1 MSTNNIDGLNVD
13 KRKSELLE
21 KQNELL
27 KKKNQI
33 TFKKNSGK
41 KLLKRVPVS

>member
-1 MSTNNIDGLNVD
+1 MSTNNTDGLNFD

-27 KKKNQI
+27 KKKN
-33 TFKKNSGK
+33 
-41 KLLKRVPVS
+41 

>member
-1 MSTNNIDGLNVD
+1 MSTNNIDGLNLD

>member
-1 MSTNNIDGLNVD
+1 MSTNNIDGLNLD

-27 KKKNQI
+27 KKKN
-33 TFKKNSGK
+33 
-41 KLLKRVPVS
+41 

>member
-1 MSTNNIDGLNVD
+1 MSTNNIDGLNFD